1 MGTIFRRNGN
11 IIHMNGHVKK
21 GNSCPCLD
29 GYCIG
34 YFCDLGETDDP
45 RPDFHLMGWG
55 ENGLVD
61 SYTFPAVP
69 FMGEVGKVY
78 VIPFRQA
85 WYGARINGLRL
96 HLICMLPDPEGSGFH
111 LFLEED
117 GLCSIHATA
126 EEAQAIIDQYTMFV
140 LKNTEMDRC
149 ELVISFE
156 TPEEEEFE

>member
-1 MGTIFRRNGN
+1 MDYTFRRNGN
-11 IIHMNGHVKK
+11 LIRLNGNVPRS
-21 GNSCPCLD
+21 GQCPCMD

-34 YFCDLGETDDP
+34 YFCDLGGTDDP
-45 RPDFHLMGWG
+45 RPDFHLRGLG
-55 ENGLVD
+55 ENGEIN
-61 SYTFPAVP
+61 SYTFPAAP

-96 HLICMLPDPEGSGFH
+96 HLICMFSDPEGSGFH

-117 GLCSIHATA
+117 GLCSIHTTA

-140 LKNTEMDRC
+140 RKNTEMDRC
-149 ELVISFE
+149 ELMFSFE
-156 TPEEEEFE
+156 IPEEEDFE